1 VPNFFAKQ
9 LAPNFLVLGV
19 LEEVSIFQK
28 VAGFV
33 IKNCI
38 GKVTKELEGILS

>member
-1 VPNFFAKQ
+1 VPYLFAKW

-19 LEEVSIFQK
+19 LEEVSILHK
-28 VAGFV
+28 VAGFI

-38 GKVTKELEGILS
+38 GKVAKEL

>member
-1 VPNFFAKQ
+1 MPNFFAKQ

-19 LEEVSIFQK
+19 LEEVLILQEVNSFI
-28 VAGFV
+28 

-38 GKVTKELEGILS
+38 GKVTKELEGILA

>member
-1 VPNFFAKQ
+1 MFAKQ

-19 LEEVSIFQK
+19 LVEVLIFDE
-28 VAGFV
+28 VDSFV

-38 GKVTKELEGILS
+38 VKVTKELEGVLA